1 MASSCRRFRPHRLC
15 SVRAAEVNIHLAN
28 LVLDVIIAGLWCA
41 GMGVLVWKGTR
52 RFVTP
57 DVWRPWDDDEDD

>member
-1 MASSCRRFRPHRLC
+1 MTLLT
-15 SVRAAEVNIHLAN
+15 VHLAN
-28 LVLDVIIAGLWCA
+28 IVIDVIIAGIWFT

-57 DVWRPWDDDEDD
+57 NVWEPWDDDDEDE